1 MVLEAQLTKAGMHNL
16 MIGVENSKQGMDFYF
31 KQKNQAEKVVN
42 FISTH
47 LPMKSKFSKKHIST
61 DPRSGKTRF
70 ELTYAVDI
78 APLGRGDLLLMPTN
92 LNSKNSSAGEVVLVS
107 KVASSIHLINPV
119 TLKRDEL
126 TASRYFSK
134 EKHIRSLMSPA
145 ELVRFVILDIEPLT
159 EVYNS
164 GDDGRQNG
172 IKESGGLLADAEVRI
187 CNFLLLFETIC
198 HLSVIFNYD
207 FQVARESDLGFND
220 KTFHIRTH
228 LGHLLKPG
236 DMALGYD
243 MVRYASSGGIEA
255 NTWLQHLSKGR
266 DRSSTVNVSDVILVK
281 KCFED
286 DLKKKVNT
294 KKKSRRRTRPKKEGI
309 DVAHEQIVD
318 DSTLEAVDDSTLEG
332 VNESNVFSFPNA
344 VDELSVVNE
353 ELSDYDDVDDNF
365 EEDDPDEDVADLE
378 GLFSHLVDRNVD
390 KQK

>member
-1 MVLEAQLTKAGMHNL
+1 
-16 MIGVENSKQGMDFYF
+16 
-31 KQKNQAEKVVN
+31 
-42 FISTH
+42 
-47 LPMKSKFSKKHIST
+47 
-61 DPRSGKTRF
+61 
-70 ELTYAVDI
+70 
-78 APLGRGDLLLMPTN
+78 
-92 LNSKNSSAGEVVLVS
+92 
-107 KVASSIHLINPV
+107 
-119 TLKRDEL
+119 
-126 TASRYFSK
+126 
-134 EKHIRSLMSPA
+134 
-145 ELVRFVILDIEPLT
+145 
-159 EVYNS
+159 
-164 GDDGRQNG
+164 
-172 IKESGGLLADAEVRI
+172 
-187 CNFLLLFETIC
+187 LFETIW
-198 HLSVIFNYD
+198 HLRVIFNYD

-255 NTWLQHLSKGR
+255 NTWFQHLSKGR

-332 VNESNVFSFPNA
+332 VNESNFFSFANA

-365 EEDDPDEDVADLE
+365 EEDDPDEDVTDLE
-378 GLFSHLVDRNVD
+378 GLFSHLIDRNVD